1 MGDYQAKKAALP
13 HHREQLQGVRSQAIR
28 TIRAENP
35 RDSINVAAAAMEHG
49 MARAVLRGAM
59 LNPNVNSTQFRS
71 IGQDLVRETKST
83 WGL

>member
-28 TIRAENP
+28 TIRAEK
-35 RDSINVAAAAMEHG
+35 SGVTNVAAAAVEHG